1 MTEDQLSKAL
11 NDDIAF
17 TNLFK
22 YISDLRDTASQFP
35 HRADALF
42 QYVTDH
48 PNQFIRLFKYI
59 SDLRVTTIAGQFPQY
74 ADALNNK
81 YDSLLIEPA
90 LRDNTAFTNL
100 FKYISDLRDTASQ
113 FPHRA
118 DALFQ
123 YVTDH
128 PNQFIRLFKYISDLR
143 VTTIA
148 GQFPQYAD
156 ALNNK
161 YDSLLIEPAL
171 RDNTAFTNLFKYI
184 SDLRDTASQF
194 PQYVKT
200 LIKTTCKDPA
210 LFDQIIKNDSGLS
223 EIKTM
228 ISNNDELKKSSD
240 PIITILRGAPDF
252 QTARS
257 FVKRQMV
264 DAKNAKLG
272 LFLNN
277 KQWPLSRDT
286 RNEILEFISGDT
298 ITKPGS
304 R

>member
-148 GQFPQYAD
+148 GQFPQY
-156 ALNNK
+156 
-161 YDSLLIEPAL
+161 
-171 RDNTAFTNLFKYI
+171 
-184 SDLRDTASQF
+184 
-194 PQYVKT
+194 VKT

-228 ISNNDELKKSSD
+228 ISNNDELKKSSN